1 MTLIHFVDSTTNKDY
16 NDGRGRDDDVADQI
30 VIGVKDTGVGI
41 DSEVLPRLFTKFTTK
56 SETAGTGL
64 GLFISKSI
72 IESHGGKI
80 WAQNN
85 SDGKGCSFYFS
96 LPLTAD
102 RSRRRNVQL

>member
-1 MTLIHFVDSTTNKDY
+1 MALIHFVGSTTNKDY
-16 NDGRGRDDDVADQI
+16 NDGQGRDDDVADQI

-56 SETAGTGL
+56 SETAATGL

-80 WAQNN
+80 WTQ
-85 SDGKGCSFYFS
+85 
-96 LPLTAD
+96 
-102 RSRRRNVQL
+102 